1 MDILLICRDA
11 LASSLLGNLLMAVE
25 AHKAGKKIAVM
36 FTEEALA
43 ALSTGAFLW
52 PQALQAQPIRL
63 AMANNASDL
72 DIPIMLRGEG
82 RQVNALGMVE
92 KARQAGVP
100 MYACPTWSQL
110 LDVKG
115 KLPEGIDEMDLP
127 TALKTL
133 GEAKQVIGRF

>member
-1 MDILLICRDA
+1 MDIILICRDA

-115 KLPEGIDEMDLP
+115 KLPEGIDEMNLP

-133 GEAKQVIGRF
+133 GEAKQVIGSF